1 MKFFASSILITMP
14 RIMTNSES
22 RIYLFKLISRW
33 EDANPSDSF
42 YAGRDSPFF
51 TFVAMGDTLVQSA
64 RNWRVLSIALN
75 DDGVIVRKDKVF

>member
-1 MKFFASSILITMP
+1 MP

-22 RIYLFKLISRW
+22 RIYLFKLISRCRW

-42 YAGRDSPFF
+42 YVGRDSPFF
-51 TFVAMGDTLVQSA
+51 IFVAMGDTLVQSA